1 MGENGLTAKGLAVG
15 YGRNI
20 LISGIDISLR
30 KGMIITLI
38 GPNGAGKSTILKSIS
53 RQISPLGG
61 AVYINERELREY
73 DGISLAK
80 KMSLMMTGRVD
91 AELMTC
97 EQAVSAGRYPYTGR
111 LGILSPDDRRAV
123 REAMELT
130 DVSAIGDRFISRI
143 SDGQRQRVM
152 LARAICQEPEILV
165 LDEPTSFLDIRHK
178 LKLLDI
184 LRRLVRE
191 KNIGVIM
198 SMHELDMAERISD
211 YVICVGEKG
220 IAAQGSPE
228 EIFSKERITSLYGID
243 NGSFE
248 ERFCTAELSAPT
260 GEPKVFV
267 IAGNG
272 SGTSVFRRL
281 QRLDTPFITGIIHEN
296 DLDFPA
302 AMSLAARVISEKP
315 FEMISEEREQEA
327 VRLID
332 GCERVI
338 CPLDSFGAMNEANRR
353 LKEYAERTGKL
364 AISFP

>member
-1 MGENGLTAKGLAVG
+1 MGENGLTAEDLAVG

-30 KGMIITLI
+30 KGMIMTLI

-111 LGILSPDDRRAV
+111 LGILSPEDRRAV

-243 NGSFE
+243 KGSFE
-248 ERFCTAELSAPT
+248 ERFCTAELSAPI
-260 GEPKVFV
+260 GKPKVFV

-302 AMSLAARVISEKP
+302 ASALAAKVIAEKP

-353 LKEYAERTGKL
+353 LKEYAERIGKL
-364 AISFP
+364 SK

>member
-1 MGENGLTAKGLAVG
+1 MGENGLTAEGLAVG

-20 LISGIDISLR
+20 LISGIDISLK

-61 AVYINERELREY
+61 AVYIGERELREL

-97 EQAVSAGRYPYTGR
+97 EQAVSAGRYPYTGQ

-165 LDEPTSFLDIRHK
+165 LDEPTSFLDICHK

-243 NGSFE
+243 KGSFE
-248 ERFCTAELSAPT
+248 ERFCTAELSAPI

-302 AMSLAARVISEKP
+302 AAALAARVIAEKP
-315 FEMISEEREQEA
+315 FEMISEERKKEA

-332 GCERVI
+332 RCERVI
-338 CPLDSFGAMNEANRR
+338 CPLDSFGTTNEANRR
-353 LKEYAERTGKL
+353 LKEYAERIGKL
-364 AISFP
+364 SK

>member
-1 MGENGLTAKGLAVG
+1 MGENGLTAEGLAVG

-61 AVYINERELREY
+61 AVYINERELREF
-73 DGISLAK
+73 DGINLAK

-111 LGILSPDDRRAV
+111 LGILSPEDKRAV

-130 DVSAIGDRFISRI
+130 DVSAIGDRYISQI

-243 NGSFE
+243 KGSFE
-248 ERFCTAELSAPT
+248 ERFCTAELSAPI

-302 AMSLAARVISEKP
+302 AAALAAKVIAEKP
-315 FEMISEEREQEA
+315 FEMISEEREKEA
-327 VRLID
+327 IRLID
-332 GCERVI
+332 RCERVI

-364 AISFP
+364 KER

>member
-1 MGENGLTAKGLAVG
+1 MGENGLTAESLAVG

-20 LISGIDISLR
+20 LISGIDINLK

-61 AVYINERELREY
+61 AVYIGERELREF
-73 DGISLAK
+73 DGINLAK

-111 LGILSPDDRRAV
+111 LGILSPEDRRAV

-130 DVSAIGDRFISRI
+130 DVLSIGDRFISRI

-243 NGSFE
+243 KGSFE
-248 ERFCTAELSAPT
+248 ERFCTAELSAPV

-302 AMSLAARVISEKP
+302 AAALAARVISEKP
-315 FEMISEEREQEA
+315 FEMISEEREKEA

-332 GCERVI
+332 SCESVI

-364 AISFP
+364 VIK

>member
-1 MGENGLTAKGLAVG
+1 MDRKYEEVKRLALTEIKRALLDEALAIMEEDKDFCHGMGENGLTAEDLAVG
-15 YGRNI
+15 YGRKI
-20 LISGIDISLR
+20 LISGIDISLK

-61 AVYINERELREY
+61 AVYIGERELREF

-220 IAAQGSPE
+220 IAAHWAYKKDGYIS
-228 EIFSKERITSLYGID
+228 
-243 NGSFE
+243 
-248 ERFCTAELSAPT
+248 
-260 GEPKVFV
+260 
-267 IAGNG
+267 
-272 SGTSVFRRL
+272 
-281 QRLDTPFITGIIHEN
+281 EN
-296 DLDFPA
+296 DSEMDKWLDKVP
-302 AMSLAARVISEKP
+302 SPS
-315 FEMISEEREQEA
+315 
-327 VRLID
+327 
-332 GCERVI
+332 
-338 CPLDSFGAMNEANRR
+338 
-353 LKEYAERTGKL
+353 YT
-364 AISFP
+364 